1 MKEIIMSKKSVFK
14 KPFSDIKRQLTG
26 RAPEILALLGIN
38 PLAMTFGVDC
48 PVNDHYAGLA
58 SFKVD
63 SVANRY
69 YCTCCKPSG
78 ASLVDLVIELEK
90 ASTFKDAVVFLRK
103 NLGIEDES
111 HMLTTNSS
119 ATTDE
124 LGQNGEVV
132 SKTLV
137 QMLCMTRPAGFS
149 KYCFKRKIP
158 PLGANITV
166 DGNLYIPIRDS
177 ELLLKGIL
185 EIDLHGARLIHKDE
199 PLAGSAIALGT
210 FTDAPYLV
218 LTLDWESASA
228 LYVMTGGMPCL
239 AYLDPSN
246 LLDCVDMFISEKTRG
261 IIVFSTPYDSLEMI
275 DLARDHIEGL
285 DREFHLRKT
294 LASDYC
300 EVYTNALKHLKI

>member
-1 MKEIIMSKKSVFK
+1 MSNKSVFK

-199 PLAGSAIALGT
+199 PLAGSSIALGT
-210 FTDAPYLV
+210 FIDAPYLA
-218 LTLDWESASA
+218 LTLEWESAAA
-228 LYVMTGGMPCL
+228 LYVMTGGMPCI
-239 AYLDPSN
+239 AYVDPTN
-246 LLDCVDMFISEKTRG
+246 LIDCINMFVTESTKVIFLFTTPHDHLEIVDEAKECIESLGKNIRIQQTR
-261 IIVFSTPYDSLEMI
+261 DN
-275 DLARDHIEGL
+275 
-285 DREFHLRKT
+285 
-294 LASDYC
+294 DYC
-300 EVYTNALKHLKI
+300 ESYTNAVRAVTF